1 MEKKC
6 SSMDMDKKIHE
17 WSIATAWDLSST
29 VTHEGSFQSGTEINS
44 SNYGEVTWNKDGTKL
59 FYPRSCQLKILLSIL
74 FQHHFHLQ
82 M

>member
-6 SSMDMDKKIHE
+6 SSMNIDKKIHE

-29 VTHEGSFQSGTEINS
+29 VTYEGSFQSGAEINS

-59 FYPRSCQLKILLSIL
+59 FYPR
-74 FQHHFHLQ
+74 
-82 M
+82 